1 MPYKPRFGSKR
12 REALYQREA
21 LAAHRAG
28 RGEHP
33 ICVHCDRP
41 VTPGQAWD
49 ECHVG
54 APRALDGKDT
64 GVGHRL
70 CNRLD
75 NNANVTPMVARVKRV
90 RLLHLGI
97 TGPGLGRH
105 PMRAGVR
112 SHISKTMRHGVQPR
126 LTGAEKHAQL
136 MARRSF
142 GGTTLLPEP
151 RP

>member
-1 MPYKPRFGSKR
+1 MAYKPRFGTNR

-21 LAAHRAG
+21 LAAHLAG

-49 ECHVG
+49 EAHIG
-54 APRALDGKDT
+54 TPAALGGNDT

-75 NNANVTPMVARVKRV
+75 NNRKVTPMVARVKRI
-90 RLLHLGI
+90 RLLHLGV
-97 TGPGLGRH
+97 TGPGLGNH
-105 PMRAGVR
+105 PLPGGMRAAV
-112 SHISKTMRHGVQPR
+112 SKTIRHGVQPR
-126 LTGAEKHAQL
+126 LSQSEKLAATL
-136 MARRSF
+136 ARRSF
-142 GGTTLLPEP
+142 ADVEQPLDF
-151 RP
+151 